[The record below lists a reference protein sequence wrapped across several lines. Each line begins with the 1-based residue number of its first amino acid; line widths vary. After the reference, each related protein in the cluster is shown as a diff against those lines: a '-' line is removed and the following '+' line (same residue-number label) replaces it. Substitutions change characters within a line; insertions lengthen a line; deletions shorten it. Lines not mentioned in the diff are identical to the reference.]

1 MQRIINLLLAAV
13 FAVQATVCLAGPAD
27 DQKADA
33 LFAALGMPE
42 LLQIM
47 RIEGLE
53 HGTDI
58 AVQVLGDR
66 GHPSWDG
73 IVSTIYATEFMTQEI
88 RAAFDEELQGCDMD
102 AMLAFF
108 TTEPGQTIISLEISA
123 RRAMLDPF
131 VDATAKEAAALAWA
145 DDAPRAELIAQI
157 ITVNHLIDSNVAG
170 ALNANY
176 AFTLGLMDGGALPSS
191 MSPDDALAQVWAQEP
206 EIRRNTT
213 EWLNAYLLLAFR
225 PLPDDALAAYL
236 EFSRS
241 EPGRDL
247 NNALSVAFEGLFSD
261 ISRALGLASARFI
274 TSEEL

>member
-1 MQRIINLLLAAV
+1 MQRIINLLLAV
-13 FAVQATVCLAGPAD
+13 VVAVQATLCLAGPAD

-66 GHPSWDG
+66 GHTSWDG

-145 DDAPRAELIAQI
+145 DDAPRADLIAQI
-157 ITVNHLIDSNVAG
+157 IAVNHLIDSNVAG

-191 MSPDDALAQVWAQEP
+191 MTPDDALAQVWEQEP

-213 EWLNAYLLLAFR
+213 EWLQAYLLLAFR

>member
-1 MQRIINLLLAAV
+1 MQRMINLLLAVV
-13 FAVQATVCLAGPAD
+13 FAVQATACWANPAD

-73 IVSTIYATEFMTQEI
+73 IVSTIYATDFMTQEI
-88 RAAFDEELQGCDMD
+88 RAALDEELQGCDID
-102 AMLAFF
+102 AMLGFF
-108 TTEPGQTIISLEISA
+108 TTQPGRTIISLEISA
-123 RRAMLDPF
+123 RQAMLDPS
-131 VDATAKEAAALAWA
+131 VDAVAKEAAALAWA
-145 DDAPRAELIAQI
+145 DGAPRAEMIRQI
-157 ITVNHLIDSNVAG
+157 IAVNQLIDSNVAG

-176 AFTLGLMDGGALPSS
+176 AFTLGLMDGGGLPSS
-191 MSPDDALAQVWAQEP
+191 VTPDDVLAQVWAREP
-206 EIRRNTT
+206 EIRRNTG
-213 EWLNAYLLLAFR
+213 EWLYAYLMLAFQ
-225 PLPDDALAAYL
+225 PLPDDELAAYL

-241 EPGRDL
+241 EAGQDL
-247 NNALSVAFEGLFSD
+247 NRALSVAFEGLFSD

-274 TSEEL
+274 TSQEL

>member
-1 MQRIINLLLAAV
+1 MQRLINLLLATV
-13 FAVQATVCLAGPAD
+13 FAVQAAFGLAGPAD
-27 DQKADA
+27 DPKADA

-53 HGTDI
+53 HGTEI
-58 AVQVLGDR
+58 AVQVFGER

-73 IVSTIYATEFMTQEI
+73 VVSTIYATEFMTQEI
-88 RAAFDEELQGCDMD
+88 RAAFDEELQGCDVD
-102 AMLAFF
+102 AMLSFF
-108 TTEPGQTIISLEISA
+108 TTGLGQTIISLEVSA
-123 RRAMLDPF
+123 RRAMLDPS
-131 VDATAKEAAALAWA
+131 VDEAAKEAVALAWA
-145 DDAPRAELIAQI
+145 DEAPRAGMIDQI
-157 ITVNHLIDSNVAG
+157 IAANHLIDSNVAG

-191 MSPDDALAQVWAQEP
+191 MTPDDALAQVRTQEP

-213 EWLNAYLLLAFR
+213 EWLHAYLLLAFQ
-225 PLPDDALAAYL
+225 PLTDAELAAYL

-241 EPGRDL
+241 EAGQDL

-274 TSEEL
+274 ASQEL